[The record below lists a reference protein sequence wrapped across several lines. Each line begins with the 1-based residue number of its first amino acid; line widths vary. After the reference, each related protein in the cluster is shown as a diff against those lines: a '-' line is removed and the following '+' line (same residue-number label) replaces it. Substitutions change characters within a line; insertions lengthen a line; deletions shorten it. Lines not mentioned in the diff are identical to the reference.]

1 MLVSYVDQS
10 IRGKNNTRSSD
21 NHSFDDDCE
30 DDLPLNEAYSLPFEN
45 QPTAESQKHF
55 VQIENYKTP
64 VNISDLSSWESSKD
78 EDLFPNEQKT
88 SLSQLKHS
96 PGLMNLS
103 KFLDSDE
110 EVDELDKP
118 TTKNQL
124 EEKIYDSVE
133 NIPDNIQIPSEPDR
147 ILEAIADYD
156 TGDESDWDDSPRLML
171 PENDNPLYKNKAN
184 DPLPNNKKAEP
195 DILEKNIPDNN
206 EIPSE
211 PDKILEAIADHDM
224 GDDDSDWDENNF
236 EVNSLNKTKDIDP
249 SLPNLS
255 KAGPVTTP
263 KKSPFQVSN
272 LSFAEITDQQQPKSL
287 EFKPLERP
295 SSTKRRGSRKSRSL
309 RSTHLAMMSRPLVKS
324 IAIDKDDS
332 STASN
337 SPSYQGDGKIYF
349 YESYYE
355 NSKKFKKLAV

>member
-1 MLVSYVDQS
+1 MFFIGLNAIDHAANPEVRQMLVSYVDQS

-21 NHSFDDDCE
+21 NHSFDDCE

-45 QPTAESQKHF
+45 EPTSASQKHL

-110 EVDELDKP
+110 EVDVVDKP
-118 TTKNQL
+118 TKNQS

-156 TGDESDWDDSPRLML
+156 TGDESDWDDSPRLVL

-184 DPLPNNKKAEP
+184 DPLPNNAKAESVIMAR
-195 DILEKNIPDNN
+195 DFPDNI

-224 GDDDSDWDENNF
+224 GDDESDWDENHID
-236 EVNSLNKTKDIDP
+236 VNSLNKNKDIDP
-249 SLPNLS
+249 LPNIS

-263 KKSPFQVSN
+263 KKFPFHVSN

-287 EFKPLERP
+287 DFKPLERLHHTEEILP
-295 SSTKRRGSRKSRSL
+295 QQSRKL
-309 RSTHLAMMSRPLVKS
+309 ICLSTTL
-324 IAIDKDDS
+324 D
-332 STASN
+332 
-337 SPSYQGDGKIYF
+337 
-349 YESYYE
+349 
-355 NSKKFKKLAV
+355 